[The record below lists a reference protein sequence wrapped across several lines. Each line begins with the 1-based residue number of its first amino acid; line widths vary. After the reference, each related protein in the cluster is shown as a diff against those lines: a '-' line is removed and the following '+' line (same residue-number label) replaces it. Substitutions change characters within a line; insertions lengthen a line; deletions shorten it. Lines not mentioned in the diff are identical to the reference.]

1 MITANLEIDAV
12 RLYSVVVAV
21 LLLGLAS
28 CSSTG
33 SLDYAPTVP
42 ITAGPPASVA
52 SVTATDTR
60 DEKPNRLATVRGG
73 YGNPAYV
80 RDTARPV
87 AEEVAGV
94 FTKALQARGMLSPN
108 PNAPYRVQL
117 VLRTF
122 YANKYLSR
130 AAYIDIDFILVDRSG
145 RTVYHDAVK
154 DERDQFKLFDADIDA
169 LQGLAQSLLNATADR
184 ILDNPKLRAVLSSPP
199 ASGAPSA

>member
-1 MITANLEIDAV
+1 MISANLETSSM
-12 RLYSVVVAV
+12 RFYSIFVAFV
-21 LLLGLAS
+21 LLGLAS

-33 SLDYAPTVP
+33 SLDYAPTVA

-87 AEEVAGV
+87 AEEVASV
-94 FTKALQARGMLSPN
+94 FTKALQARGMLSSQA
-108 PNAPYRVQL
+108 NAPYRVQL

-122 YANKYLSR
+122 YANKYISR
-130 AAYIDIDFILVDRSG
+130 AAYIDIDFMVVDRSG
-145 RTVYHDAVK
+145 RMVYKDTVK
-154 DERDQFKLFDADIDA
+154 DERDQFKLFDAV
-169 LQGLAQSLLNATADR
+169 STPCKTW
-184 ILDNPKLRAVLSSPP
+184 PKRS
-199 ASGAPSA
+199 